1 MVHDVF
7 ISYSHKDKS
16 ASDAIC
22 LTLEKNGISCWIAPR
37 DINPGVPFAEAIVD
51 GIKDSK
57 VFVLVYSS
65 NTNQSQQVIRE
76 VDRAVHHGLDI
87 IPFRL
92 EDVPMSKPLEYYVG
106 NVHWLDALTP
116 PMDKHITT
124 LCQVVQRLLTIDK
137 VDSDDIKD
145 ALSAETIK
153 QASLK
158 TAREDGRKKV
168 TKLHF
173 KSLKRKWLF
182 VTTFAVLLLIAAV
195 LFFPKIFK
203 RDKFEAIRD
212 ASGKISIAVMPF
224 ENQTGDS
231 TLNWYQRGIPSLITN
246 GLGVSSELVVR
257 DDQTI
262 FEVVESMQENFTSGN
277 SLLQAKKVAEKV
289 RAETYISG
297 SFHGTGGNY
306 RILINLVDTKT
317 GDIIFTNKVDGDLK
331 SSGYF
336 YLTDSL
342 CNEIKDFLEIK
353 VLEQKADYDFRE
365 AYPKSAEA
373 YKYFID
379 GVNLILSS
387 DYELAIRSLKKAL
400 EIDST
405 FTFAQFYIAF
415 AYNFSFL
422 DSSNILSQKWTQKAY
437 KTKDRL
443 PPRYQNWLEMWYA
456 CYFSLNQQD
465 IIRYCNLLEKS
476 GIESRL
482 LWFDI
487 GTTYCYFS
495 EMYDRAVEA
504 FEKVEEI
511 SKERGGDWDYDTFY
525 QMYCEALLLAD
536 KPDEVQRISENGL
549 KINPRNIWLR
559 IYKGSSYVMLGDTLD
574 TEKSISDIRTII
586 KNNNQPESIEEYY
599 IGRMYLG
606 AQDTIM
612 VEKHWRKAYNL
623 DPENPKMISN
633 MALLLIKSE
642 INIKEGLELAQKGLK
657 LNPNDPMLLWAKGL
671 ALHKSGKHEEA
682 LEILKD
688 ADQKYAGYI
697 KYLKID
703 IFELE
708 KAIANQKKN

>member
-7 ISYSHKDKS
+7 ISYSHKDKN

-22 LTLEKNGISCWIAPR
+22 SILEKNRINCWIAPR
-37 DINPGVPFAEAIVD
+37 NITPGVPFAEAIVD

-65 NTNQSQQVIRE
+65 NSNQSQQVIRE
-76 VDRAVHHGLDI
+76 VDRAVHHGLAI

-92 EDVPMSKPLEYYVG
+92 EDIPMSKQLEYYVS

-116 PMDKHITT
+116 PLEKHINT
-124 LCQVVQRLLTIDK
+124 LCQVVQRLLTKDK
-137 VDSDDIKD
+137 INNNDIRD

-158 TAREDGRKKV
+158 TVGEDGRRKV
-168 TKLHF
+168 TKKPF
-173 KSLKRKWLF
+173 KSLKRRWLF
-182 VTTFAVLLLIAAV
+182 VTSTAPLLIIAAILV
-195 LFFPKIFK
+195 YPKIFK

-212 ASGKISIAVMPF
+212 ASGRISIAVMPF

-231 TLNWYQRGIPSLITN
+231 TLNWFQRGISSLITN
-246 GLGVSSELVVR
+246 GLGGSSELVVR
-257 DDQTI
+257 DDQTM
-262 FEVVESMQENFTSGN
+262 FEVVKSMDENFTAGL

-297 SFHGTGGNY
+297 SFHGIGGNY

-331 SSGYF
+331 SSVYL

-342 CNEIKDFLEIK
+342 CNGIKDFLEIK

-387 DYELAIRSLKKAL
+387 DYEIAIRSFKKAL

-415 AYNFSFL
+415 AYTFSSL
-422 DSSNILSQKWTQKAY
+422 DSSTILAQKWTQKAY

-456 CYFSLNQQD
+456 CYISLNQQD

-482 LWFDI
+482 LWFDL

-495 EMYDRAVEA
+495 EMYDKAVEA

-511 SKERGGDWDYDTFY
+511 SQERGGDWDYDTYY

-536 KPDEVQRISENGL
+536 KPDEVQRISEKGL
-549 KINPRNIWLR
+549 KISPRNIWLR
-559 IYKGSSYVMLGDTLD
+559 VYQGSSYVMLGDTLA
-574 TEKSISDIRTII
+574 TEKSISEIRTII
-586 KNNNQPESIEEYY
+586 KKYNQPEYIEEYY

-606 AQDTIM
+606 AYDSIM

-642 INIKEGLELAQKGLK
+642 INIKEGLELSQKGLK

-688 ADQKYAGYI
+688 ADQKYSGYI
-697 KYLKID
+697 KYLKKD
-703 IFELE
+703 LFEVE
-708 KAIANQKKN
+708 KAVANKKNN